1 MSQIARDLNLMDSH
15 IRIVNWRN
23 LRHLDWVLVIL
34 VGALASIGLSNM
46 YSASYGYEG
55 AESTSHFARQSLFL
69 GVGSLLAL
77 TLVCID
83 YRFLVALAPLWYGL
97 ALLTLLAVLT
107 VGLTVKG
114 GRSWFRLGSFS
125 LQPSEYAKLATI
137 FMLAWYLARIGPRI
151 RKFLYLCL
159 AFVIAGVPSALIAA
173 QSDAGTALTYVP
185 IVFIMVFVAGCRKRH
200 IAALILVG
208 VALAPVAWMHM
219 QPYQRDRVETFM
231 DPTKAPADEGYQIIQ
246 TKIAVGSG
254 QMWGK
259 GVGQGTQTHLRF
271 LPEYR
276 TDFIFSLLAE
286 ERGFVGGAILIALFA
301 GFLIRGLMLSEACR
315 EPAGN
320 LLVAGCVA
328 ILAFHVFINVAIT
341 IHLMPITGLPLPF
354 LSYGGSFYLTTMM
367 CVGTMLSV
375 HVRKGMFTEK

>member
-23 LRHLDWVLVIL
+23 LRHLDWLVVVLVA
-34 VGALASIGLSNM
+34 GLAYVGLSNM

-55 AESTSHFARQSLFL
+55 AEATPHFARQALFL
-69 GVGSLLAL
+69 GIGAL
-77 TLVCID
+77 VALIIVCID
-83 YRFLVALAPLWYGL
+83 YRFLAALAPLMYIGAL
-97 ALLTLLAVLT
+97 AALLAVLT
-107 VGLTVKG
+107 IGLTVKG
-114 GRSWFRLGSFS
+114 GRSWFRIGTFG
-125 LQPSEYAKLATI
+125 LQPSEYTKLATI
-137 FMLAWYLARIGPRI
+137 YMLAWYLAKIGPRI
-151 RKFLYLCL
+151 RRIPYLVL
-159 AFVIAGVPSALIAA
+159 AFLIAAVPSILIAA
-173 QSDAGTALTYVP
+173 QSDMGTALTYVP
-185 IVFIMVFVAGCRKRH
+185 VAFVMVFVAGCRKWH
-200 IAALILVG
+200 LAAIILVG
-208 VALAPVAWMHM
+208 LAIVPVLWMRLE
-219 QPYQRDRVETFM
+219 PYQRDRVKTFI
-231 DPTKAPADEGYQIIQ
+231 DPTKAPDSEGYQIIQ

-259 GVGQGTQTHLRF
+259 GVGHGTQTHLRF

-286 ERGFVGGAILIALFA
+286 ERGFVGAAVVIALFTA
-301 GFLIRGLMLSEACR
+301 FLIRGLVLSEECP

-320 LLVAGCVA
+320 LLAAGCVT
-328 ILAFHVFINVAIT
+328 ILAFHVFVNVAIT

-375 HVRKGMFTEK
+375 NVRKGMFAEK